1 MVFKVFPRQT
11 KPQKLQRER
20 FTLNNVTILSLH
32 MAKAPKNKVEKQEQ
46 KDQENF
52 CLTDKK
58 LKPLLRVFV
67 GCQ

>member
-1 MVFKVFPRQT
+1 
-11 KPQKLQRER
+11 
-20 FTLNNVTILSLH
+20 

-46 KDQENF
+46 KDQNF

-67 GCQ
+67 GCQQNTRKNVQGILTNK